1 MTTPASTQRREPAQA
16 APGRVSSD
24 VLVGRREE
32 LAWLQEALARV
43 SGGGQAALLIGGE
56 AGVGKSRLVGE
67 FATAAA
73 AARAAGPAAPAGMPS
88 AGTAPAG
95 MPPAGT
101 AAAAPAGTAAT
112 AARVLTGS
120 CPDLGPVGLPFA
132 PFSAIL
138 RTLARPRSGDGTAVP
153 PGSELTRLLPEL
165 GAAATEGNP
174 REARA
179 RLFVEMLALLERLAR
194 QQPVVLVIE
203 DAHWADESSLE
214 LLSFLIASQP
224 AMERVLI
231 IVTYRS
237 DELHRGHPLCS
248 LISSLARLG
257 WVQRQDLP
265 GLSQDESAELVARL
279 AGGTPAPSLAEKV
292 WRRAEGN
299 PLLAEQL
306 VCCDRQPARACL
318 VTGDLMLSAVRQ
330 LPAQTQEVLRAASAG
345 GQRTGLGLLAAVT
358 GMDVGALDA
367 ALRPAVARGVITAGL
382 GSCTFRHA
390 LISEAVHQD
399 LLPGEHTDLHHRF
412 AAALQAEPSLVP
424 AGCAAAEQAEH
435 WHHVHDPVRAL
446 GSAWRAAA
454 DAGRAL
460 ACAEQLAML
469 TRVLEL
475 WPRVPGAERLTGTG
489 HPEVLRLAAGAAD
502 AAGDRQLAVALGAAA
517 RAGTGAWEVP
527 HRVRVAAE
535 PC

>member
-1 MTTPASTQRREPAQA
+1 MTALAGVRQREPTR
-16 APGRVSSD
+16 PVPDRVTSD

-32 LAWLQEALARV
+32 LAWLHEALARV

-67 FATAAA
+67 FAATAADTGG
-73 AARAAGPAAPAGMPS
+73 AGPAEPAGME
-88 AGTAPAG
+88 PAG
-95 MPPAGT
+95 MEPAGT
-101 AAAAPAGTAAT
+101 ATPALAGTAVA
-112 AARVLTGS
+112 AARVLTGR

-138 RTLARPRSGDGTAVP
+138 RTLTRPGGPGPAFSPRS
-153 PGSELTRLLPEL
+153 ELARLLPEL
-165 GAAATEGNP
+165 GAAATAGNP

-179 RLFVEMLALLERLAR
+179 RLFVEMLSLLERLAR
-194 QQPVVLVIE
+194 QRPVVLVIE
-203 DAHWADESSLE
+203 DAHWADESSRD
-214 LLSFLIASQP
+214 LLSFLIASQQS
-224 AMERVLI
+224 MDGVLI
-231 IVTYRS
+231 VVTYRS

-248 LISSLARLG
+248 LISRLG
-257 WVQRQDLP
+257 RLSWVQRRELS
-265 GLSQDESAELVARL
+265 GLSRDESAELVARL
-279 AGGTPAPSLAEKV
+279 AGDAPAPSLAEKV

-306 VCCDRQPARACL
+306 VCCDRQPARACP
-318 VTGDLMLSAVRQ
+318 VAGDLMLSAVRQ

-358 GMDVGALDA
+358 GMDADALDA
-367 ALRPAVARGVITAGL
+367 ALRPAVTRGVLTAGQ

-390 LISEAVHQD
+390 LISEAVHTD

-424 AGCAAAEQAEH
+424 AGHAAMEQAEH
-435 WHHVHDPVRAL
+435 WHHVHDPARAL
-446 GSAWRAAA
+446 SSAWRAAG

-460 ACAEQLAML
+460 ASAEQLAML

-475 WPRVPGAERLTGTG
+475 WPCVPDAGRLTGTG
-489 HPEVLRLAAGAAD
+489 HAQVLRQAAGAAD
-502 AAGDRQLAVALGAAA
+502 AAGDRQLATALAAAA
-517 RAGTGAWEVP
+517 RAGTGTWQPP
-527 HRVRVAAE
+527 HPVRAAAE

>member
-1 MTTPASTQRREPAQA
+1 MTTLAGRQREPARAVAGQ
-16 APGRVSSD
+16 VTSD

-32 LAWLQEALARV
+32 LAWLHEALAHVR
-43 SGGGQAALLIGGE
+43 GGGQGALLIGGE
-56 AGVGKSRLVGE
+56 AGVGKSRLVGD
-67 FATAAA
+67 FAAA
-73 AARAAGPAAPAGMPS
+73 AAGTGGAGAL
-88 AGTAPAG
+88 
-95 MPPAGT
+95 
-101 AAAAPAGTAAT
+101 
-112 AARVLTGS
+112 VLTGS

-132 PFSAIL
+132 PFSAVL
-138 RTLARPRSGDGTAVP
+138 RTLARPPGIDGVAIP

-165 GAAATEGNP
+165 GEAATAGNP

-179 RLFVEMLALLERLAR
+179 RLFVEMLSLLERLAR
-194 QQPVVLVIE
+194 QRPVVLVIE

-214 LLSFLIASQP
+214 LLSFLVASQQ
-224 AMERVLI
+224 AMDRVLI

-257 WVQRQDLP
+257 WVQRQNLS
-265 GLSQDESAELVARL
+265 GLSRDESAELVARL
-279 AGGTPAPSLAEKV
+279 AGGPPVPSLAEKV

-306 VCCDRQPARACL
+306 VCCDSPRARACPAA
-318 VTGDLMLSAVRQ
+318 GDLMLSAVRQ

-358 GMDVGALDA
+358 GMDAGALDA
-367 ALRPAVARGVITAGL
+367 ALRPAAARGVITAGQ

-412 AAALQAEPSLVP
+412 ATALQAEPSLVP
-424 AGCAAAEQAEH
+424 AGCAATEQAEH

-446 GSAWRAAA
+446 SSAWRAAA

-460 ACAEQLAML
+460 ASAGQLAML

-475 WPRVPGAERLTGTG
+475 WPRVPDAGRLTGTG
-489 HPEVLRLAAGAAD
+489 HAEVLRLAAGAAD
-502 AAGDRQLAVALGAAA
+502 GAGERQLAVALAAAA
-517 RAGTGAWEVP
+517 RAGTGAWQVP
-527 HRVRVAAE
+527 HRVRAAAE